1 MTDKQMKLTS
11 AERDKQREE
20 AAMLAKLRERQYAEQ
35 YAVEPAVGDVVGCP
49 TGKHGDTT
57 IVEFGSFTGYAGG
70 KCYVTELACGCTDL
84 DESADVRAA
93 Y

>member
-1 MTDKQMKLTS
+1 MTEQNIDKQHDERAHATGETCAACV
-11 AERDKQREE
+11 AEW
-20 AAMLAKLRERQYAEQ
+20 YASQ
-35 YAVEPAVGDVVGCP
+35 IYSEPAVGDVVGCP

-57 IVEFGSFTGYAGG
+57 IVGFGSFTGYAGG